1 MKIFKKEPDFNF
13 MGKRFLAFA
22 LSGLIVV
29 AGAIIFKTKGFNF
42 GVDFTGGTLIE
53 VSFKDYTH
61 EKILRKALKGVG
73 LGESEIQRVGK
84 KENKFFIKAVKTI
97 EDIKKSEDT
106 NYKSEETVRIQD
118 LGEHEKVAE
127 IIKLAFT
134 SQKDRD
140 TLKEGKLDINNTSEN
155 KIKNILIEKGISE
168 EIATESSLKINGLKK
183 GETGLINSFKDLE
196 ELKLKR
202 RVMSILKNNTFLGS
216 FTFLSTEIVG
226 PKVGRDLRS
235 KAILA
240 TFWAL
245 LGMLIYIALRFRFV
259 YAFAA
264 VITLFHDVLVILSF
278 ILFFNIELSL
288 TVVAAILTLV
298 GYSLNDT
305 IVIFDRVRDN
315 VKLMRREKTGIIIN
329 RSINQTLTRT
339 IVTSGTTLLTVLALF
354 FFGGEVIHT
363 FSLTLL
369 AGIIIGTYSSVF
381 QSCAWLKVW
390 EKYFIKRRKI

>member
-1 MKIFKKEPDFNF
+1 MEIFKKEPDFNF

-22 LSGLIVV
+22 LSGLIIV
-29 AGAIIFKTKGFNF
+29 AGAIVFKAKGFNF
-42 GVDFTGGTLIE
+42 GIDFTGGTLIE
-53 VSFKDYTH
+53 VSFKDYIH
-61 EKILRKALKGVG
+61 EKNLRKALKRIG

-84 KENKFFIKAVKTI
+84 KENKFFIKTI
-97 EDIKKSEDT
+97 KSIEEG
-106 NYKSEETVRIQD
+106 NKNQYKSEGVIESQD

-127 IIKLAFT
+127 MIKASFI
-134 SQKDRD
+134 SERERVS
-140 TLKEGKLDINNTSEN
+140 LKEGKLDVNNTSEN
-155 KIKNILIEKGISE
+155 KIKNVLIEKGISE
-168 EIATESSLKINGLKK
+168 EIATESSLKINDLKK
-183 GETGLINSFKDLE
+183 NETGLINSFKDLE
-196 ELKLKR
+196 GLKLKR
-202 RVMSILKNNTFLGS
+202 RVTSILKNNTFLGS

-264 VITLFHDVLVILSF
+264 VITLFHDILVILSF
-278 ILFFNIELSL
+278 ILFFNVELSL

-315 VKLMRREKTGIIIN
+315 VKLMRREKTGVIID

-339 IVTSGTTLLTVLALF
+339 IVTSSTTLLTVLALF
-354 FFGGEVIHT
+354 FLGGEVIHT

-390 EKYFIKRRKI
+390 EKYFIKRKKI

>member
-1 MKIFKKEPDFNF
+1 MRIFRKEPDFNF

-29 AGAIIFKTKGFNF
+29 AGVIVFKVKGFNF
-42 GVDFTGGTLIE
+42 GIDFTGGTLIE

-61 EKILRKALKGVG
+61 EKDLRKALKRVG
-73 LGESEIQRVGK
+73 LSESEIQRVGK
-84 KENKFFIKAVKTI
+84 KENKFFIKTI
-97 EDIKKSEDT
+97 KAIKNIKKSKEIH
-106 NYKSEETVRIQD
+106 YKSEETEKIQD
-118 LGEHEKVAE
+118 LDEHERVAE

-140 TLKEGKLDINNTSEN
+140 ILNEGKLDINNVSEN
-155 KIKNILIEKGISE
+155 KIKNVLIEKGISE
-168 EIATESSLKINGLKK
+168 EIATESSLKINDLKK
-183 GETGLINSFKDLE
+183 GETGLINTFKDLE

-202 RVMSILKNNTFLGS
+202 RVMSILKKNTFLGN

-226 PKVGRDLRS
+226 PKVGRDLRN

-245 LGMLIYIALRFRFV
+245 LGMLIYIALRFKFV

-264 VITLFHDVLVILSF
+264 VVTLFHDILVILSF
-278 ILFFNIELSL
+278 ILFFNVEMSL

-315 VKLMRREKTGIIIN
+315 VKLMRREKPEIIIN
-329 RSINQTLTRT
+329 KSINQTLTRT

-390 EKYFIKRRKI
+390 EKYFIKRKKI

>member
-1 MKIFKKEPDFNF
+1 MRIFRKEPDFNF

-29 AGAIIFKTKGFNF
+29 AGVIVFKVKGFNF
-42 GVDFTGGTLIE
+42 GIDFTGGTLIE

-61 EKILRKALKGVG
+61 EKDLRKALKRVG
-73 LGESEIQRVGK
+73 LSESEIQRVGK
-84 KENKFFIKAVKTI
+84 KENKFFIKTI
-97 EDIKKSEDT
+97 KDI
-106 NYKSEETVRIQD
+106 NKSEETNYKPEETGRIQD
-118 LGEHEKVAE
+118 LEEHEKVAE
-127 IIKLAFT
+127 IIKASFT
-134 SQKDRD
+134 SERERVS
-140 TLKEGKLDINNTSEN
+140 LKEGKLDINNSSEN

-168 EIATESSLKINGLKK
+168 EIATESSLKINDLKK
-183 GETGLINSFKDLE
+183 NETGLINSFKDLE
-196 ELKLKR
+196 GLKLKR
-202 RVMSILKNNTFLGS
+202 RVMAILKNNTFLGN

-226 PKVGRDLRS
+226 PKVGHDLRN

-245 LGMLIYIALRFRFV
+245 LGMLIYIALRFKFV

-264 VITLFHDVLVILSF
+264 VVTLFHDILVILSF
-278 ILFFNIELSL
+278 ILFFNVEMSL

-315 VKLMRREKTGIIIN
+315 VKLMRREKTEIIIN
-329 RSINQTLTRT
+329 KSINQTLTRT

-390 EKYFIKRRKI
+390 EKYFIKRKKI

>member
-1 MKIFKKEPDFNF
+1 MKFFKKEPDFNF
-13 MGKRFLAFA
+13 MGKRFLAFT
-22 LSGLIVV
+22 LSGLIIV
-29 AGAIIFKTKGFNF
+29 AGAIVFKTKGFNF
-42 GVDFTGGTLIE
+42 GIDFTGGTLIE

-61 EKILRKALKGVG
+61 EKNLRKALKGVG
-73 LGESEIQRVGK
+73 LSESEIQRVGK
-84 KENKFFIKAVKTI
+84 KENKFFIKTVK
-97 EDIKKSEDT
+97 DIKKNEEI
-106 NYKSEETVRIQD
+106 NYKSEETGRIQD
-118 LGEHEKVAE
+118 LEGHEKVAE

-140 TLKEGKLDINNTSEN
+140 ILKEGKLDINNTSEN

-168 EIATESSLKINGLKK
+168 EIATESSLEINDLKK

-226 PKVGRDLRS
+226 PKVGHDLRS

-264 VITLFHDVLVILSF
+264 VITLFHDILVILSF
-278 ILFFNIELSL
+278 ILFFNVELSL

-315 VKLMRREKTGIIIN
+315 VKLMRREKAGAIIN

-354 FFGGEVIHT
+354 FLGGEVIHT